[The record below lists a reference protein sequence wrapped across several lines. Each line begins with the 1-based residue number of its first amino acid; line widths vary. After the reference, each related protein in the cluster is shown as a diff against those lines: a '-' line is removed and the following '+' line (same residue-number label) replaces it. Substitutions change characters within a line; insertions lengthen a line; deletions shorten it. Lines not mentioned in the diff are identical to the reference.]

1 MHPAAPGVPAGFSA
15 AKMPAASSA
24 ALGAEHELM
33 GGKAGSLVGLEHVV
47 GPAILRRQFE
57 VRIQN
62 ASRIVYELELRRGRT
77 GARAGN
83 IARAIHLAAV
93 KHAEE
98 RRMCVAEVVAISER
112 DR

>member
-1 MHPAAPGVPAGFSA
+1 
-15 AKMPAASSA
+15 
-24 ALGAEHELM
+24 M
-33 GGKAGSLVGLEHVV
+33 GGKAGSLIGLEHVV
-47 GPAILRRQFE
+47 GPAILRREFE

-112 DR
+112 DRLWISHPGGRIFIEPSRGGNVVLALR